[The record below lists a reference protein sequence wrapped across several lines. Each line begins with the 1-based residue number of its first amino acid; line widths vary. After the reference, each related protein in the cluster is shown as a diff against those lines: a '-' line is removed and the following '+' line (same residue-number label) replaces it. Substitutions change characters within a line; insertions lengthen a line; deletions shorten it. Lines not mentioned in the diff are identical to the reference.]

1 MDDDMDGAARAQYRF
16 GPLARRGVIAGFRG
30 GQLLAVA
37 AGLLVAVVALRISS
51 SGAGMAVGVMA
62 VLLGAGVALWP
73 IHGRTPE
80 EWAPDACRYA
90 VAAYRRRRVE
100 GADPFGWF
108 ELLGVA
114 VGPDGAPGARGPA
127 RSVVD
132 GFWQSID
139 GAEAPGTLRAPGS
152 WHHGGTGKP
161 SQGTGAG
168 LSTRQSGAPGARG
181 SWHHAAVGGAVRHV
195 GIVVDRRRE
204 VYSAVLR
211 VEAPGFLLGSE
222 ADKERRVAQWA
233 GVLAS
238 VARDGGAVHRLQWI
252 ERAVP
257 DDGTGLWRH
266 LEERGRMA
274 PEEAPAA
281 SYRALLRT
289 ATVATVQHG
298 VLLVVSVRPQ
308 QARKAVRAAGG
319 GDRGACAVLLREVA
333 TLRRQLA
340 DAEVVSSSPFG
351 PRALA
356 GVLRG
361 AIDPEHQVAAAPDVA
376 IGAAAEDGQP
386 GDRWGWPWPMA
397 VDEGWSAL
405 RTDATWH
412 AVYWVAQW
420 PRRDAG
426 ADFLASLLLVGDV
439 RRTVSVVM
447 EPVGPADAARQVEQA
462 RTADM
467 ADTELRRRGGFLVT
481 ARRRREADTL
491 AGREAELADGHAQY
505 RFCGYVAVTAAD
517 PDSLDRGCGQ
527 VEQAAAQA
535 GLELRR
541 CYGDQRRAFVATLP
555 LGYGLA

>member
-1 MDDDMDGAARAQYRF
+1 MDDDVDDARRARYRF

-30 GQLLAVA
+30 GQLLSVA
-37 AGLLVAVVALRISS
+37 AGLVVAVVVLRISS
-51 SGAGMAVGVMA
+51 SGAGMAVGVLA

-90 VAAYRRRRVE
+90 IAAFRRRRVE

-108 ELLGVA
+108 ELLGVG
-114 VGPDGAPGARGPA
+114 VGPDGAPEDAGTS
-127 RSVVD
+127 RSIAE
-132 GFWQSID
+132 GFWQPIND
-139 GAEAPGTLRAPGS
+139 AELSGPLAAGRASCRVEVGPSSCQSVSRRS
-152 WHHGGTGKP
+152 WH
-161 SQGTGAG
+161 
-168 LSTRQSGAPGARG
+168 RSGRSGP
-181 SWHHAAVGGAVRHV
+181 VRHV
-195 GIVVDRRRE
+195 GVVVDRRRQ
-204 VYSAVLR
+204 VYSAVLG

-274 PEEAPAA
+274 PDEAPVE

-289 ATVATVQHG
+289 ASVATVRHG
-298 VLLVVSVRPQ
+298 VLLVIAVRPQ
-308 QARKAVRAAGG
+308 RARKAVRAAGG

-340 DAEVVSSSPFG
+340 DAEVVSSSPLG

-361 AIDPEHQVAAAPDVA
+361 AIDPEARVAAAPDVA
-376 IGAAAEDGQP
+376 IGATVEEGEPDA
-386 GDRWGWPWPMA
+386 RWGWPWPMA
-397 VDEGWSAL
+397 VEEGWGML
-405 RTDATWH
+405 RTDGTWH

-426 ADFLASLLLVGDV
+426 TDFLASLLLVGEI

-467 ADTELRRRGGFLVT
+467 ADTELRQRGGFLVT

-517 PDSLDRGCGQ
+517 PDALDRGCGQ

-555 LGYGLA
+555 LAYGLA